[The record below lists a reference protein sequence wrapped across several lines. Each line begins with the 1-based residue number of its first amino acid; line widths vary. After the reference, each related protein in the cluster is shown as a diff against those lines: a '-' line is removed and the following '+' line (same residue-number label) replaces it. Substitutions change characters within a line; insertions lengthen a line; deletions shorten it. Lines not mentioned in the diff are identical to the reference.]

1 MAERQRLGLK
11 RLRFGALDARYEVVT
26 RDSKHLEHFRE
37 SFLSPSGISID
48 EFMRGIRF
56 FVYGMKGAGKTAF
69 LRYLRLKAEED
80 RCLTKF
86 TSFSTQITEQERD
99 RILKDAGIKI
109 YEQKNIEPVGSAV
122 NQWII
127 FIFRQLADLIE
138 ENQIAFTSNRETRL
152 FCEMLKRFH
161 KEESKTLLTW
171 LFSALKS
178 GHYKLKAKFFEANLT
193 GKTAEAE
200 QDYTIDMVVRQGFNL
215 LRELKWEG
223 FKRVYMFF
231 DELNLS
237 FGSRDQ
243 HRRDA
248 ILIRDLILAIDRLN
262 SFFIEEEIAVYVL
275 AAARSEVLH
284 ALNVPTHEINKVL
297 TDRGRE
303 LRWFG
308 NTAGE
313 KWPIIDLV
321 SKKIHASE
329 KLARLPLSTDVFSEY
344 FQQGIFG
351 MSPQALIV
359 ELTWCNLRD
368 LVLLFGNAAEHAGH
382 EPRFGESV
390 LNRVLDQFSEAAW
403 NEKVEELN
411 VEYAAVEIHSVKKV
425 LLNFRRYFKADHFT
439 AEAARKGSLDQNVR
453 TLVAKRPA
461 AKVLEDLYRVG
472 IIGQSSKEPSETR
485 TGLGQ
490 LREHWNYRGD
500 ENFDPS
506 AWMIVHRALW
516 PELRLGRIHAQADS
530 VPSPA
535 PRQQVRT
542 RRDRF

>member
-1 MAERQRLGLK
+1 MPYIHLLGAFMSATQLLPLR

-26 RDSKHLEHFRE
+26 RDAHHLEHFRE

-48 EFMRGIRF
+48 EFMRGKRF

-80 RCLTKF
+80 QCLTKF
-86 TSFSTQITEQERD
+86 TSFSTHITEQERD
-99 RILKDAGIKI
+99 KLLKDAGIKI
-109 YEQKNIEPVGSAV
+109 YEQKDVEPGGSATNV
-122 NQWII
+122 WII

-138 ENQIAFTSNRETRL
+138 ENVHAFASNRETRV
-152 FCEMLKRFH
+152 FCEMMKRFH
-161 KEESKTLLTW
+161 NEEPKSLLTW
-171 LFSALKS
+171 LFEALKS
-178 GHYKLKAKFFEANLT
+178 GRYKLKARYFEAHLA
-193 GKTAEAE
+193 GKASEAE
-200 QDYTIDMVVRQGFNL
+200 QDYTIDTVVRQGFNL

-223 FKRVYMFF
+223 FKRLYMFF

-262 SFFIEEEIAVYVL
+262 NFFIEQDVAVYVL

-297 TDRGRE
+297 TDQGRE

-313 KWPIIDLV
+313 KWPIIDLLI
-321 SKKIHASE
+321 KKIHASE
-329 KLARLPLSTDVFSEY
+329 KLAKVAPSQDVFFDY

-359 ELTWCNLRD
+359 ELTWCNPRD
-368 LVLLFGNAAEHAGH
+368 LVLLFGAAAERAGH
-382 EPRFGESV
+382 EPRFGENV
-390 LNRVLDQFSEAAW
+390 LNRVLDQFSQAAW

-411 VEYAAVEIHSVKKV
+411 VEYAAVEIHSIKRV
-425 LLNFRRYFKADHFT
+425 LLNFKRYFKADQF
-439 AEAARKGSLDQNVR
+439 ASEACAKDRSIKMSRRWLQSVQRPRSSRICIAWVSLVNQVKS
-453 TLVAKRPA
+453 LGI
-461 AKVLEDLYRVG
+461 VLPV
-472 IIGQSSKEPSETR
+472 
-485 TGLGQ
+485 
-490 LREHWNYRGD
+490 
-500 ENFDPS
+500 
-506 AWMIVHRALW
+506 
-516 PELRLGRIHAQADS
+516 S
-530 VPSPA
+530 VN
-535 PRQQVRT
+535 
-542 RRDRF
+542 